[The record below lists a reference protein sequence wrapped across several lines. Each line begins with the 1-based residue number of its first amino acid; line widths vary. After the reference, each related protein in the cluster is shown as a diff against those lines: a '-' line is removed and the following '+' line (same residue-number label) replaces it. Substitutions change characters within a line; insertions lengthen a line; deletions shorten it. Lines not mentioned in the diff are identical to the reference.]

1 MAHGDETICAVAT
14 PAGRGGISVVRVSGS
29 ACRSLCD
36 ALCGRTPPANVARL
50 SSFVDEAGS
59 LIDQGITVFFAAPH
73 SFTGEDVLEL
83 QTHGSPVVTD
93 LLLRR
98 LVSLGARIARPGEFS
113 ERAFLNDKIDLAQ
126 AEAIADLINSAS
138 ISAARFALRSLQ
150 GEFSR
155 LIEHLVEAVTL
166 LRVYIEAS
174 LDFPEEEVDFLGEGA
189 VGERLDLLLRELD
202 KIQQQARQG
211 ALVREGIKVA
221 IAGEPNAGKST
232 LLNALSGED
241 AAIVTDIPGTTRDI
255 LRVTIDLDGLPVH
268 ILDTAGLRDSDD
280 PVEREGIRRAR
291 KAVDEADVILLVVDA
306 RQHASLADNPV
317 WQQLSASYASRLMVV
332 FNKMD
337 VALGVPEASQFAGI
351 PVVAISAKQQTGL
364 PALRRALKVAA
375 GFSMGEEGG
384 FIARRRHLEALECAR
399 GHLTQAIAI
408 MASSKAG
415 ELVAEEL
422 HQVQDALAEI
432 TGKVSSDALL
442 GRIFSSFCIGK

>member
-1 MAHGDETICAVAT
+1 MTPGTDTICAVAT
-14 PAGRGGISVVRVSGS
+14 PAGRGGISVVRVSGPD
-29 ACRSLCD
+29 CRRLCE
-36 ALCGRTPPANVARL
+36 AICGTTPAVNHARL
-50 SSFVDEAGS
+50 SSFVDDAGA

-93 LLLRR
+93 LLVRR
-98 LVSLGARIARPGEFS
+98 LVALGARIARPGEFS

-138 ISAARFALRSLQ
+138 VSAARFALRSLQ

-155 LIEHLVEAVTL
+155 LIEHLVEQVTL

-174 LDFPEEEVDFLGEGA
+174 LDFPEEEVDFLTEGA
-189 VGERLDLLLRELD
+189 VAERLSALSRELD
-202 KIQQQARQG
+202 QIQQQARQG

-221 IAGEPNAGKST
+221 IAGAPNAGKST

-255 LRVTIDLDGLPVH
+255 LRVTIDLDGLPIH

-280 PVEREGIRRAR
+280 PVEQEGIRRAR
-291 KAVDEADVILLVVDA
+291 RAIDEADLILLVADA
-306 RQHASLADNPV
+306 QESTSLSGNHTWQELYSRYRQKLLLVLNKIDLTQTIKPSSPV
-317 WQQLSASYASRLMVV
+317 P
-332 FNKMD
+332 
-337 VALGVPEASQFAGI
+337 GVPY
-351 PVVAISAKQQTGL
+351 VAISAKQKTGL
-364 PALRRALKVAA
+364 PLLREALKKAA
-375 GFSMGEEGG
+375 GYATGEEGG
-384 FIARRRHLEALECAR
+384 FIARRRHLDALERAR
-399 GHLTQAIAI
+399 LHLAQAISI
-408 MASSKAG
+408 MSQSRAG
-415 ELVAEEL
+415 ELIAEEL
-422 HQVQDALAEI
+422 HLTQDALGEI